1 MQSGV
6 EGIENLLLTSL
17 FMTMLLKKI
26 SFAKKKMEKKKY
38 IPFKIDFILVII

>member
-17 FMTMLLKKI
+17 FMTMLL
-26 SFAKKKMEKKKY
+26 EKKKLQ
-38 IPFKIDFILVII
+38 KIKYGKN

>member
-26 SFAKKKMEKKKY
+26 SFAKKNY